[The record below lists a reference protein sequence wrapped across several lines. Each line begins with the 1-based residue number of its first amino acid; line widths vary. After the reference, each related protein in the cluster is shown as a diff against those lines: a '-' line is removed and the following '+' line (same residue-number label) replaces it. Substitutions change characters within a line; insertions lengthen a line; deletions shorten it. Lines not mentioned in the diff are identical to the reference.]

1 MDSAQDK
8 ITGEIVEAEQLWLI
22 PEVDKDRYVCRGCG
36 IKLTPAAYRPENVVR
51 PYFTAR
57 DGDHKPGCDVD
68 GEKKLVTKGK
78 KKRLSTLK
86 EGFPAPYPS
95 KLVLRDVR
103 AITGEPGGGDNDV
116 TAGGGTRRTDDG
128 NSGTSTSNRRRVAN
142 TIRPICR
149 TFINF
154 PYDRDLEL
162 EVPDIDATK
171 YLSVFKKLKWD
182 ELAQYPDARI
192 FYAAI
197 RWSKPLETD
206 KFLEVT
212 VDAGERDQE
221 KRLARGHRVRV
232 EWADWSKAKRTY
244 VRNEIE
250 AARKEA
256 IAAKDKGTKEK
267 GYLFFVGEQ
276 DTDDTR
282 VFRVT
287 DHRLICCLVDE
298 ITYTTLNK

>member
-22 PEVDKDRYVCRGCG
+22 PVVDKDRYVCRGCG

-68 GEKKLVTKGK
+68 GEKKLVNKGK
-78 KKRLSTLK
+78 KKRLSTPK

-95 KLVLRDVR
+95 KLILRDLR
-103 AITGEPGGGDNDV
+103 AITGEPGGGDNDA
-116 TAGGGTRRTDDG
+116 TGGGGTRRTGDG

-162 EVPDIDATK
+162 EVPGIDATK

-182 ELAQYPDARI
+182 ELARYPDARI

-197 RWSKPLETD
+197 RWSKPVETD
-206 KFLEVT
+206 EFLEVT

-221 KRLARGHRVRV
+221 KRLVRGHRVRV

-267 GYLFFVGEQ
+267 GYLFFVGDQ
-276 DTDDTR
+276 DTDDATL
-282 VFRVT
+282 FRVT

-298 ITYTTLNK
+298 ITYPTLSK